1 MVIRF
6 LVRRLA
12 YLVPVLLGITF
23 FAFLLLHLA
32 PGDPVFLILGDEYG
46 NVELREQV
54 RRDLG
59 LDEPFWLQYARWLG
73 RLAVGD
79 MGESLFSGQPVL
91 ESVLGRL
98 PVTLLLAGLTL
109 IIAVA
114 IGIGAGVLSGTNRD
128 NWIDN
133 GVRVIATVGVAV
145 PVFWLGIML
154 ILVFALYLGWLPA
167 SGGPARHGMRAL
179 ILPAIAL
186 SASFTALLTR
196 IVRSEVLE
204 ALQKDYIRTARAKG
218 LHPLVVYF
226 GHALKN
232 ALIPVITVIGTQL
245 GILLSGAVLTE
256 YVFSLPG
263 LGSLLIDS
271 IYRRDFPLIQGA
283 LLIIGMSF
291 VLVNLLVDTLYAVV
305 DPRVRY
311 A

>member
-1 MVIRF
+1 MLRF

-12 YLVPVLLGITF
+12 YLGPVLLGITF

-32 PGDPVFLILGDEYG
+32 PGDPVFLILGDEYS
-46 NVELREQV
+46 NVELREKV
-54 RRDLG
+54 RSELG
-59 LDEPFWLQYARWLG
+59 LDEPFLLQYAHWLG
-73 RLAVGD
+73 RLALGD
-79 MGESLFSGQPVL
+79 MGVSLFSGNPVIDT
-91 ESVLGRL
+91 VLIRL

-109 IIAVA
+109 VIAVVT
-114 IGIGAGVLSGTNRD
+114 GLGAGVLSATNRD
-128 NWIDN
+128 SWIDSA
-133 GVRVIATVGVAV
+133 VRVIATIGVAV

-154 ILVFALYLGWLPA
+154 ILVFSLYLDWLPA
-167 SGGPARHGMRAL
+167 SGGPLRHGLKGL
-179 ILPAIAL
+179 ILPSIAL

-204 ALQKDYIRTARAKG
+204 ALQQDYVRTARAKG
-218 LHPLVVYF
+218 LRPLAVYF
-226 GHALKN
+226 GHTLKN

-245 GILLSGAVLTE
+245 GILLSGTVLTE
-256 YVFSLPG
+256 HVFSLPG

-283 LLIIGMSF
+283 LLIIGASF
-291 VLVNLLVDTLYAVV
+291 VLVNLLVDLMYAVV

>member
-1 MVIRF
+1 MARF
-6 LVRRLA
+6 FIRRLA
-12 YLVPVLLGITF
+12 YLAPVLLGITF
-23 FAFLLLHLA
+23 FAFLLLHIA
-32 PGDPVFLILGDEYG
+32 PGDPVFVILGDEYA

-54 RRDLG
+54 RRELG

-73 RLAVGD
+73 RLTVGD
-79 MGESLFSGQPVL
+79 MGESLFSGNPVIEL
-91 ESVLGRL
+91 VLGRL
-98 PVTLLLAGLTL
+98 PVTLILAGLTL
-109 IIAVA
+109 LIAVVV
-114 IGIGAGVLSGTNRD
+114 GITAGVVSATSRD
-128 NWIDN
+128 KWIDN
-133 GVRVIATVGVAV
+133 AVRVIATVGVAV

-154 ILVFALYLGWLPA
+154 ILLFALYLNWLPA
-167 SGGPARHGMRAL
+167 GGGPSRHGLKAL
-179 ILPAIAL
+179 ILPSIAL

-204 ALQKDYIRTARAKG
+204 ALQQDYVRTARAKG
-218 LHPLVVYF
+218 LRPLAVYF
-226 GHALKN
+226 GHTLKN

-256 YVFSLPG
+256 HVFSLPG

-283 LLIIGMSF
+283 LLIIGASF
-291 VLVNLLVDTLYAVV
+291 VLVNLLIDMLYAVV